1 MSLKINGF
9 WTTAVPVALAAG
21 LVAGA
26 HSTGVRAQSGQAP
39 AKPATTSPATQ
50 PATGAQLP
58 KFTVTIDLVTNDIVV
73 RDEKGNFVPDL
84 KQDEFEIFED
94 GVKQDISS
102 MTVVTGGKVANLLA
116 PPPPPPPEGIILPP
130 TRPRTDVSGRIF
142 LFFVDDLHLQFHNT
156 GRVRELF
163 KKISKELVHDG
174 DMFGIVSSGPSSIAV
189 DMTYDRARLEEAI
202 KKIAGNELKPTDI
215 INGPSGAEG
224 PSEVRYRAHVAFS
237 TVNDVLKNLE
247 GVHNRRK
254 ALIYVSDGYD
264 FNPFQDA
271 RLGLMDPNSPFA
283 QNEFRRNENQM
294 NSGDGSSA
302 QTDPFTQQQKQSEQF
317 ADADLARELGDL
329 TRTANRANVT
339 MYTIDPRGLVGMGDI
354 DEQVDPQQWN
364 EFVRKSQ
371 DSLRVIADET
381 GGIAVVNQNDFSKA
395 LKRIDA
401 ETSDYYVLG
410 YYSKNPDISKR
421 RRNIEVRVTR
431 TGQKWQIW
439 SRKEYVLKA
448 PPAASNNK

>member
-1 MSLKINGF
+1 MSLKNNGF
-9 WTTAVPVALAAG
+9 WTTASLVVLATG
-21 LVAGA
+21 L
-26 HSTGVRAQSGQAP
+26 SAQSAPPQAP
-39 AKPATTSPATQ
+39 TPQKSAPPAQADRASQ
-50 PATGAQLP
+50 P
-58 KFTVTIDLVTNDIVV
+58 FRISIDLVTNDIIV

-84 KQDEFEIFED
+84 KRDEFEIWED
-94 GVKQDISS
+94 GVKQDITS
-102 MTVVTGGKVANLLA
+102 MTVVTGGKVNNLLA

-130 TRPRTDVSGRIF
+130 TRPRNDVSGRIF
-142 LFFVDDLHLQFHNT
+142 LFFVDDLHMQFHNT
-156 GRVRELF
+156 GRIRDLF

-189 DMTYDRARLEEAI
+189 DMTYDKNRLDEAI
-202 KKIAGNELKPTDI
+202 KKIAGSELKPTDI

-237 TVNDVLKNLE
+237 TVNDVLKQLE
-247 GVHNRRK
+247 QVHNRRK
-254 ALIYVSDGYD
+254 ALVYVSDGYD

-283 QNEFRRNENQM
+283 QNEFRRNENQAQSS
-294 NSGDGSSA
+294 NGDGSSGNS
-302 QTDPFTQQQKQSEQF
+302 TDPFTQAQKQSEQF
-317 ADADLARELGDL
+317 SDADLARDLGDL

-339 MYTIDPRGLVGMGDI
+339 MYTIDPRGLVGMSDI
-354 DEQVDPQQWN
+354 DEQVDPTQWN
-364 EFVRKSQ
+364 EYVRKSQ
-371 DSLRVIADET
+371 DSLRVIAEET

-410 YYSKNPDISKR
+410 YYSKNPDQTKR
-421 RRNIEVRVTR
+421 RRLVEVRVLR
-431 TGQKWQIW
+431 TGQKWQIH

-448 PPAASNNK
+448 QPPVNSSKQ

>member
-1 MSLKINGF
+1 MSLKNNGF
-9 WTTAVPVALAAG
+9 WTTASLVVLATGLAA
-21 LVAGA
+21 
-26 HSTGVRAQSGQAP
+26 QSLPPQAP
-39 AKPATTSPATQ
+39 TPQKSAPPPQVDRASQ
-50 PATGAQLP
+50 PFRIA
-58 KFTVTIDLVTNDIVV
+58 IDLVTNDIIV

-84 KQDEFEIFED
+84 KRDEFEIWED
-94 GVKQDISS
+94 GVKQDITS
-102 MTVVTGGKVANLLA
+102 MTVVTGGKVNNLLA

-130 TRPRTDVSGRIF
+130 TRPRNDVSGRIF
-142 LFFVDDLHLQFHNT
+142 LFFVDDLHMQFHNT
-156 GRVRELF
+156 GRIRDLF

-189 DMTYDRARLEEAI
+189 DMTYDKNRLEEAI

-237 TVNDVLKNLE
+237 TVNDVLKQLE
-247 GVHNRRK
+247 QVHNRRK
-254 ALIYVSDGYD
+254 ALVYVSDGYD

-283 QNEFRRNENQM
+283 QNEFRRNENQQQ
-294 NSGDGSSA
+294 SSDGSSGNPT
-302 QTDPFTQQQKQSEQF
+302 TDPLTQQQKQSEQF

-339 MYTIDPRGLVGMGDI
+339 MYTVDPRGLVGMSDI
-354 DEQVDPQQWN
+354 DEQVDPTQWN
-364 EFVRKSQ
+364 EYVRKSQ
-371 DSLRVIADET
+371 DSLRVIAEET

-410 YYSKNPDISKR
+410 YYSKNPDQTKR
-421 RRNIEVRVTR
+421 RRSVEVRVLR
-431 TGQKWQIW
+431 TGQKWQIH

-448 PPAASNNK
+448 QPPVNSSKQ

>member
-1 MSLKINGF
+1 MGLKMNGF
-9 WTTAVPVALAAG
+9 WSTVLLVVLAAG
-21 LVAGA
+21 L
-26 HSTGVRAQSGQAP
+26 SAQTPGQAP
-39 AKPATTSPATQ
+39 AKGQDPTFRIQ
-50 PATGAQLP
+50 
-58 KFTVTIDLVTNDIVV
+58 VDLVTNDIVV
-73 RDEKGNFVPDL
+73 RDEKGNFVSDL
-84 KQDEFEIFED
+84 KQGEFEIYED
-94 GVKQDISS
+94 GIKQDITS
-102 MTVVTGGKVANLLA
+102 MTVVTGGKVNNLLA

-130 TRPRTDVSGRIF
+130 TKPRTDVSGRIF

-156 GRVRELF
+156 GRVRDLF
-163 KKISKELVHDG
+163 KRISKELVHDG

-189 DMTYDRARLEEAI
+189 DMTYDRNRLDEAI

-215 INGPSGAEG
+215 INGPSGADG

-237 TVNDVLKNLE
+237 TVSDVLANLE
-247 GVHNRRK
+247 SVHNRRK

-283 QNEFRRNENQM
+283 QNEFRKAENQA
-294 NSGDGSSA
+294 GSSDPSGA
-302 QTDPFTQQQKQSEQF
+302 TSDPFTQQQKQSEQF
-317 ADADLARELGDL
+317 SDADLARDLGDL

-354 DEQVDPQQWN
+354 DEQVDPSQWA

-371 DSLRVIADET
+371 DSLRVLAEET

-401 ETSDYYVLG
+401 ETSDYYVIG
-410 YYSKNPDISKR
+410 YYSKNPDASKR
-421 RRNIEVRVTR
+421 RRNIEVRVLR
-431 TGQKWQIW
+431 SGQKWQIW

-448 PPAASNNK
+448 QPRPAASKEK

>member
-1 MSLKINGF
+1 MSLKMNGF
-9 WTTAVPVALAAG
+9 WSTAALVGLAAG
-21 LVAGA
+21 LSAGVTASGAGVADQQQPP
-26 HSTGVRAQSGQAP
+26 AQPAP
-39 AKPATTSPATQ
+39 AASQEKPTFRVQ
-50 PATGAQLP
+50 
-58 KFTVTIDLVTNDIVV
+58 VDLVTNDIVV

-84 KQDEFEIFED
+84 KRDEFEIYED
-94 GVKQDISS
+94 GVKQDITS
-102 MTVVTGGKVANLLA
+102 MTVVTGGKVNNLLA

-156 GRVRELF
+156 GRVRDLF
-163 KKISKELVHDG
+163 KRISKELVHEG

-189 DMTYDRARLEEAI
+189 DMTYDRTRLDEAI

-247 GVHNRRK
+247 SVHNRRK

-271 RLGLMDPNSPFA
+271 RLGLMDANSPFA
-283 QNEFRRNENQM
+283 QNEFRRAENQV
-294 NSGDGSSA
+294 NSDGSPA
-302 QTDPFTQQQKQSEQF
+302 TDPFSQQQKQSEQF

-354 DEQVDPQQWN
+354 DEQVDPTQWADY
-364 EFVRKSQ
+364 VRKSQ
-371 DSLRVIADET
+371 DSLRVIAEET
-381 GGIAVVNQNDFSKA
+381 GGVAVVNQNDFSKA

-410 YYSKNPDISKR
+410 YYSKNPDITKR

-431 TGQKWQIW
+431 AGQKWQIW
-439 SRKEYVLKA
+439 SRKEYVLKPQPVA
-448 PPAASNNK
+448 TSNK